1 MTSAVRQVY
10 PSGTA
15 VTHQPDDAAL
25 AARAKLGD
33 VSAFEVLLRMYEELA
48 FRTAWLVTGSSAEAQ
63 DAVQDAFLKAHR
75 SIGRFRTELPFR
87 PWLLQIVANEARN
100 RRRAAGRRAHH
111 EARVAWEVPAPRA
124 VESPETHVLATETR
138 TRLAAAIGRLAPP
151 DRVAVL
157 GRYVLDLSLDEV
169 AAMLG
174 VRRGAAK
181 MRVSRALER
190 LGEELSREA

>member
-1 MTSAVRQVY
+1 
-10 PSGTA
+10 

-33 VSAFEVLLRMYEELA
+33 VLAFEVLLRMYEELS
-48 FRTAWLVTGSSAEAQ
+48 FRTAWLVTGSSVEAQ

-75 SIGRFRTELPFR
+75 SIGRFRTGPFR

-124 VESPETHVLATETR
+124 VESPETHVVATETR
-138 TRLAAAIGRLAPP
+138 TRLDAAIGRLAPP

-169 AAMLG
+169 AAILG

-181 MRVSRALER
+181 MRISRALER
-190 LGEELSREA
+190 LGEELNREA